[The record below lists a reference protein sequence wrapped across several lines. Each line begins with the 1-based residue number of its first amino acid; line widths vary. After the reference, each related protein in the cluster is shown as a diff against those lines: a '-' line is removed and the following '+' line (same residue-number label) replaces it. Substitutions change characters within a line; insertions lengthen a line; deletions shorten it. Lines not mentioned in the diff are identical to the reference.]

1 MRYLAI
7 YRPAATNSGP
17 PTQEHM
23 QAMGA
28 LVEEMMAAGAL
39 IGTEPLAP
47 MAAGARVSREGEAY
61 SVADETERV
70 GGFALMQADSR
81 EAAIELAKRFLSVA
95 GEGVCELRQ
104 IIDMG
109 PPKG

>member
-7 YRPAATNSGP
+7 YRPAASNSGP

-28 LVEEMMAAGAL
+28 LVEEMMASGAL

-47 MAAGARVSREGEAY
+47 MEAGARVRRDGEAY
-61 SVADETERV
+61 TVSDETERLT
-70 GGFALMQADSR
+70 GFALMQASSR
-81 EAAIELAKRFLSVA
+81 EGAIELAKRFLSVA
-95 GEGVCELRQ
+95 GDGVCEFRQ

-109 PPKG
+109 PPKD